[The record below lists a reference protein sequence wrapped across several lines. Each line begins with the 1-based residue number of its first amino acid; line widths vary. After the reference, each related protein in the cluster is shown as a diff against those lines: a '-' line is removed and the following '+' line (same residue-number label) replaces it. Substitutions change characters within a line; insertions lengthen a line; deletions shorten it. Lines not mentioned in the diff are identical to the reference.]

1 MAGKRKLSEWVNG
14 KEVNLE
20 EFSEEFRAA
29 MTLLAIKH
37 AKADE
42 KIAMALLERAKRSRF
57 TEEHAKTKPKPIQS
71 SHSQTYQHF
80 GPYSPPDCP
89 PVPSLSGLIIGAC
102 SKPFEKQLTP
112 TDVRTDQCRLSF
124 NKADVENFLLPLLN
138 KSDDLVRGT
147 PVTVYDMNGR
157 KECSMTFKRWASK
170 FHVLTEGWNKFC
182 KEHELRKYEDFVTV
196 WMFRHVRSGEL
207 CFVLSMRRMP
217 VFKPL
222 KRSRTT
228 NDN

>member
-1 MAGKRKLSEWVNG
+1 M
-14 KEVNLE
+14 
-20 EFSEEFRAA
+20 
-29 MTLLAIKH
+29 
-37 AKADE
+37 
-42 KIAMALLERAKRSRF
+42 
-57 TEEHAKTKPKPIQS
+57 AKTLTLRNLAKSSELKIKINRGTCKKTEPKLIQS

-80 GPYSPPDCP
+80 SPYSPPDCP
-89 PVPSLSGLIIGAC
+89 PVPSLSGVIGAC

-147 PVTVYDMNGR
+147 PVTVHDIMNG

-182 KEHELRKYEDFVTV
+182 KEHELRKYEDFRTA
-196 WMFRHVRSGEL
+196 WMFRHVDQTGEL
-207 CFVLSMRRMP
+207 CFVFSLRRIP

-222 KRSRTT
+222 KRGPQMIIEQ
-228 NDN
+228 

>member
-1 MAGKRKLSEWVNG
+1 MGKRKLSEWVNG
-14 KEVNLE
+14 KGINLE
-20 EFSEEFRAA
+20 EFSMEFRAA
-29 MTLLAIKH
+29 IILLAIKH
-37 AKADE
+37 AKSDE
-42 KIAMALLERAKRSRF
+42 KLAMALLERAERSRF
-57 TEEHAKTKPKPIQS
+57 NEEHAKTEPKPIQS

-89 PVPSLSGLIIGAC
+89 PVQSLSGLIGAC

-124 NKADVENFLLPLLN
+124 NKADVENFLLPLLY
-138 KSDDLVRGT
+138 KIHDLVRGT
-147 PVTVYDMNGR
+147 PVTVYDMNG

-196 WMFRHVRSGEL
+196 WMFRHVRTGEL
-207 CFVLSMRRMP
+207 CFVFSLRRMP
-217 VFKPL
+217 VFKL
-222 KRSRTT
+222 SKRGPRT

>member
-1 MAGKRKLSEWVNG
+1 
-14 KEVNLE
+14 
-20 EFSEEFRAA
+20 

-37 AKADE
+37 AKPDE
-42 KIAMALLERAKRSRF
+42 KLAALLERAERSRF
-57 TEEHAKTKPKPIQS
+57 TEEHAKIEPKPIQS

-80 GPYSPPDCP
+80 GPYSPTDFPL
-89 PVPSLSGLIIGAC
+89 VPSLNGLIGAC

-124 NKADVENFLLPLLN
+124 NKADVENFLSPLLN

-147 PVTVYDMNGR
+147 PVTVYNMNG

-170 FHVLTEGWNKFC
+170 FHVLTEGWNKLC

-207 CFVLSMRRMP
+207 CFVLPMRRMP

-222 KRSRTT
+222 KRGPQMII
-228 NDN
+228 N